1 MNENPVK
8 KLQALGQ
15 SVWLDNLSRNLLNSG
30 QLKKWVDSGVTGI
43 TSNPTIFQKALA
55 GSRDYDDSLR
65 VFLAK
70 GIRDDRELFFHLAI
84 EDISRAAD
92 LLWPV
97 YEATG
102 GRDGYVS
109 IEVSPDLAYD
119 SEKTIAEAKH
129 LFSTIGKKNILIKV
143 PATPQGVPAIEK
155 LTADGVNV
163 NVTLLF
169 SVKRYEEIAWA
180 YIRALEK
187 RSARGLPIGGIASVA
202 SFFVSRVDTLI
213 DKLLETRQASSRSE
227 AEKSKLKS
235 LLGQAAVANARVAYQ
250 KYREIFG
257 GPRFRDL
264 KGARIQ
270 RILWGSTGTKNPA
283 YSDVKY
289 VDELFELSSHKAH
302 FRWFGIADSKVQQN
316 LTIILEP
323 NLFDPQIAMWGVYPD
338 QSRNRLIFTGNGEKG
353 VGMPLSDWGFEFSE
367 NMPQDILDAI
377 LKARGDGDSTLED
390 EEYRKRL
397 QDKFGNR

>member
-30 QLKKWVDSGVTGI
+30 QLKKWIDDGVTGI
-43 TSNPTIFQKALA
+43 TSNPTIFQKAIA

-65 VFLAK
+65 ARLAE
-70 GIRDDRELFFHLAI
+70 GIRDERELFSHLAI

-92 LLWPV
+92 LLRPV
-97 YEATG
+97 YESTG
-102 GRDGYVS
+102 GGDGYVS

-119 SEKTIAEAKH
+119 TEKTIAEARH
-129 LFSTIGKKNILIKV
+129 LFSTIGRKNILIKV
-143 PATPQGVPAIEK
+143 PATRQGVPAIER
-155 LTADGVNV
+155 LTAEGVNV

-180 YIRALEK
+180 YIQGLEN
-187 RSARGLPIGGIASVA
+187 RSGRGLPLGEIASVA

-213 DKLLETRQASSRSE
+213 DKLLETRMSSSRSE
-227 AEKSKLKS
+227 AEKSKLKN
-235 LLGQAAVANARVAYQ
+235 LQGLAAVANARVAYK

-257 GPRFRDL
+257 GPRFRAL

-289 VDELFELSSHKAH
+289 VDELIGSDSINTLPDPTLKAFMDH
-302 FRWFGIADSKVQQN
+302 GNPRITMDDNSA
-316 LTIILEP
+316 EAE
-323 NLFDPQIAMWGVYPD
+323 NLFPQLAAFQI
-338 QSRNRLIFTGNGEKG
+338 
-353 VGMPLSDWGFEFSE
+353 
-367 NMPQDILDAI
+367 DIERA
-377 LKARGDGDSTLED
+377 AGQLED
-390 EEYRKRL
+390 EGVKLFADSFDSLLKDIREKTNSLL
-397 QDKFGNR
+397 QK